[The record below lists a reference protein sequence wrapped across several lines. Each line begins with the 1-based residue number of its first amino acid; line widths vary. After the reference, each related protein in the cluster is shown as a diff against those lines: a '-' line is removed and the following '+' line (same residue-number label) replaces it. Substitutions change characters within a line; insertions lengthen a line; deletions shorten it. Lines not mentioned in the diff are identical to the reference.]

1 MTEDLTKAR
10 HLSPAEIDE
19 LRAEVK
25 VASAA
30 LDEAR
35 HKLIEQK
42 NLRRKNRKNKGKRT
56 V

>member
-1 MTEDLTKAR
+1 MDDLTKAR
-10 HLSPAEIDE
+10 NLSPAEIDE

-35 HKLIEQK
+35 RKLISSK
-42 NLRRKNRKNKGKRT
+42 IKDT
-56 V
+56 VAKDKQPPSVC